1 MFFYIFTQLVDAH
14 RLLPLHGKRTSL
26 SRLLGNVIKRIVK
39 SSVPA
44 GVLSM
49 IVYNPVIHDETARIG
64 AGERLLKA
72 LTRLESLQRG

>member
-1 MFFYIFTQLVDAH
+1 M
-14 RLLPLHGKRTSL
+14 
-26 SRLLGNVIKRIVK
+26 
-39 SSVPA
+39 PA

-72 LTRLESLQRG
+72 LTRLESLQETVRNFVFGHNM